1 MKLRRDQSLLLGAA
15 ALAVMLWAIDPLRPL
30 LLPLIYLNTHLHE
43 LCHGI
48 MGVLTGARV
57 DHIVVRADGSGYA
70 LMAGGS
76 IIPMASAGYVGTA
89 VLGGILMAVARKG
102 ENARLAL
109 ATLAGSL
116 GFGMVLWVRG
126 DVIGV
131 ISGLFWVGLLWLL
144 SRKLTADQ
152 ATWSVQF
159 FGRPVGAYHG
169 AGLLGAHSAQH
180 QRLRS
185 HRCPHFARGH
195 GDPRAGLV
203 GSVAGHQCGRGDHG
217 SAPRL
222 EARIPSDR
230 LTRRV
235 SCRSAC
241 FPVWMKSSRVLP
253 KLKRNSQT
261 PA

>member
-116 GFGMVLWVRG
+116 GFGMLLWVRG

-159 FGRPVGAYHG
+159 
-169 AGLLGAHSAQH
+169 LGVQLALTTVQAFLALIHLSTSDYA
-180 QRLRS
+180 
-185 HRCPHFARGH
+185 AT
-195 GDPRAGLV
+195 D
-203 GSVAGHQCGRGDHG
+203 
-217 SAPRL
+217 
-222 EARIPSDR
+222 ARILQEATGIPALAWSGAWLVISAAAVTTGLRHAWKPASRPS
-230 LTRRV
+230 
-235 SCRSAC
+235 S
-241 FPVWMKSSRVLP
+241 
-253 KLKRNSQT
+253 
-261 PA
+261 